1 MTKLSF
7 VPLLFCLHL
16 ILWVSEHLRKPYVSI
31 FASRIYMK
39 FPFLFSAPF
48 QLSTLFSHLHQ
59 DIWFGSRANRCLP
72 LCQEISLD
80 SLCSIT
86 ILPLNSSD
94 LFNGMLPL
102 VFPVPVAGLISRHWG
117 EAERCEQLEILISL
131 LQEWWSTALIKW
143 PKASPGHTSKRS
155 FSGASLLN
163 GFARVT
169 KATSRDV
176 IDFWKM

>member
-1 MTKLSF
+1 MSAS
-7 VPLLFCLHL
+7 LLATF
-16 ILWVSEHLRKPYVSI
+16 IW
-31 FASRIYMK
+31 
-39 FPFLFSAPF
+39 
-48 QLSTLFSHLHQ
+48 STLFSSLPHTSYLHCFLIYIKTSDLRVGQ
-59 DIWFGSRANRCLP
+59 TGVCHSVKKSAWIL
-72 LCQEISLD
+72 

-86 ILPLNSSD
+86 TLPLNSSD
-94 LFNGMLPL
+94 LFKGWLPL

-117 EAERCEQLEILISL
+117 EAERREQLEILISL
-131 LQEWWSTALIKW
+131 LQGRWSTALIKW

-155 FSGASLLN
+155 FSGAFLLN